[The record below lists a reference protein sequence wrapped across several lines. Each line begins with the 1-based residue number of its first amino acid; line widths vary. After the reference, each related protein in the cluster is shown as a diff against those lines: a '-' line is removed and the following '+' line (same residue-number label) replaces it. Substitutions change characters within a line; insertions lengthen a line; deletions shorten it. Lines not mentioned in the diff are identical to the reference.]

1 MYFFGFFFAKSGV
14 FKKPKSSMITNKCIF
29 NASIS
34 IVIFGRK
41 TYFITFMYKY
51 DMLWSQLTFLLIKKS
66 ERLLLYHLRK

>member
-1 MYFFGFFFAKSGV
+1 MCLFFFLAKGGV
-14 FKKPKSSMITNKCIF
+14 FKKSKSSMITNKCIF

-41 TYFITFMYKY
+41 TYFVTFMCKY
-51 DMLWSQLTFLLIKKS
+51 AMLWSQLTFLLIKKS